1 MKRQIVL
8 GIAAAAI
15 VAGYANAE
23 TAPDDVKFVDG
34 AVATSLSG
42 KPGDPVEGEKIF
54 TTKSMGN
61 CIACHEVTAL
71 AKYPFPGD
79 IGPSLDGVAG
89 RWNEAELRGI
99 VANAKMTYE
108 GSVMPPFYKVSGF
121 IRPGDHYT
129 GKAAP
134 ADLKPILSAQQIEDV
149 VAFLETLKE
158 E

>member
-8 GIAAAAI
+8 GIVATAFAA
-15 VAGYANAE
+15 GLANAE
-23 TAPDDVKFVDG
+23 TAPDDVKFVEG
-34 AVATSLSG
+34 AVAMSLSG
-42 KPGDPVEGEKIF
+42 KPGDAAAGEKVF
-54 TTKSMGN
+54 TTKSLGN
-61 CIACHEVTAL
+61 CIACHQVTAL
-71 AKYPFPGD
+71 AKYPFPGN
-79 IGPSLDGVAG
+79 IGPTLDGVAG
-89 RWNEAELRGI
+89 RWNEAKLRGI
-99 VANAKMTYE
+99 VTNAKMTYE

-158 E
+158 